1 MHGVQNPVR
10 TKDEGLSLHR
20 GTETQHENFQSCSN
34 FFAFFIVD
42 PHICHIRLTYFL
54 CWKGFCWISKHLS
67 AILPK
72 NLSRDIKATVLHP
85 QTCPIFPL
93 LWLTEGYNLLST
105 LKKDRVRILSWLL
118 LISKLEMGIQ
128 VFFNPQTD
136 HAHRL

>member
-1 MHGVQNPVR
+1 MGFR
-10 TKDEGLSLHR
+10 TQWELKMKAWAFIVAQKRNMRIFRVAQISLP
-20 GTETQHENFQSCSN
+20 SL
-34 FFAFFIVD
+34 VD

-105 LKKDRVRILSWLL
+105 LKKDLVRILNWLL